1 MGGQGS
7 EPMVFLFESRGLG
20 GFHGFLSSMARFTN
34 LESPRQVM
42 GKALTQPEKSFSV
55 LARSYLI
62 ATIFTLI
69 SALGISAEAQWTKSP
84 VDLPAEQVLEFANY
98 LFSQQEYVRAIGEY
112 ERFLFLYPDNF
123 QAPNAA
129 LRIVQC
135 YFRGKRWQQAVEAAD
150 SFLSRYPKSSLE
162 WEARFLKARSFGE
175 MGRGD
180 EARDEYLAIIADRP
194 GKPLEAEAWYLI
206 GLSYAKEGR
215 WLEADEALRQVG
227 SNDSQYGAAKE
238 VQQIV
243 AEESQAKGKDPALA
257 GFLAAILPGAGHF
270 YCERPRDGT
279 LALVFTGAFAFAT
292 YEAFNQGHEGVGI
305 GLAVVTAAFY
315 GGNIYSAVNVAHKY
329 NDREE
334 RRQQQRLAPYEQESF
349 NQPRVPALSLSL
361 RFSF

>member
-1 MGGQGS
+1 
-7 EPMVFLFESRGLG
+7 
-20 GFHGFLSSMARFTN
+20 MARLRNFET
-34 LESPRQVM
+34 PRQLM
-42 GKALTQPEKSFSV
+42 DKELTKPEKSFAV
-55 LARSYLI
+55 YARSYLV

-84 VDLPAEQVLEFANY
+84 LDLPAEQVLGFANY
-98 LFSQQEYVRAIGEY
+98 LFSQQEYFRAIGEY
-112 ERFLFLYPDNF
+112 ERFLFLYPDDF

-135 YFRGKRWQQAVEAAD
+135 YFRGKRWQQAVAAAD
-150 SFLSRYPKSSLE
+150 SFLLGYPKNSLQ
-162 WEARFLKARSFGE
+162 WEVRFLKARSLGE
-175 MGRGD
+175 MGRG
-180 EARDEYLAIIADRP
+180 EKARDEYQAIIADRP
-194 GKPLEAEAWYLI
+194 GKSLEAEAWYLI

-215 WLEADEALRQVG
+215 WLEADEAMGQVG
-227 SNDSQYGAAKE
+227 SADSRYGAARE
-238 VQQIV
+238 VQQIA
-243 AEESQAKGKDPALA
+243 AEESRAKGKDPALA

-292 YEAFNQGHEGVGI
+292 YEAFNQDHEGVGI

-334 RRQQQRLAPYEQESF
+334 RRQQQRLAPYERESF
-349 NQPRVPALSLSL
+349 NQPLAPALSLSL
-361 RFSF
+361 RLSF

>member
-1 MGGQGS
+1 MD
-7 EPMVFLFESRGLG
+7 
-20 GFHGFLSSMARFTN
+20 
-34 LESPRQVM
+34 
-42 GKALTQPEKSFSV
+42 KALKQPEKSNA
-55 LARSYLI
+55 LYTRSFLV

-69 SALGISAEAQWTKSP
+69 SALGITSEAQWTKPP
-84 VDLPAEQVLEFANY
+84 VDLPDEQVLEFADY
-98 LFSQQEYVRAIGEY
+98 LFSQQEYFRAIGEY
-112 ERFLFLYPDNF
+112 ERFIFLYPDDF

-150 SFLSRYPKSSLE
+150 SFLRRYPKSSLE
-162 WEARFLKARSFGE
+162 WEARFLKARSFAELGKGE
-175 MGRGD
+175 K
-180 EARDEYLAIIADRP
+180 ARDEYRAVIADRP
-194 GKPLEAEAWYLI
+194 GRSLEAEAWYLI

-215 WLEADEALRQVG
+215 WLEADEALRLVE
-227 SNDSQYGAAKE
+227 SSDSLYGAAKE

-270 YCERPRDGT
+270 YCGRPRDGT
-279 LALVFTGAFAFAT
+279 LALVFTGAFGFAT
-292 YEAFNQGHEGVGI
+292 YEAFNQGHEGVGV

-334 RRQQQRLAPYEQESF
+334 RRQQERLAPYERNNFS
-349 NQPRVPALSLSL
+349 QPRPPALSLSL

>member
-1 MGGQGS
+1 MD
-7 EPMVFLFESRGLG
+7 
-20 GFHGFLSSMARFTN
+20 
-34 LESPRQVM
+34 
-42 GKALTQPEKSFSV
+42 KALKQPEKSNA
-55 LARSYLI
+55 LYKRSFLV

-69 SALGISAEAQWTKSP
+69 SALGITSEAQWTKPP
-84 VDLPAEQVLEFANY
+84 VDLPAEQVLEFADY
-98 LFSQQEYVRAIGEY
+98 LFSQQEYFRAIGEY
-112 ERFLFLYPDNF
+112 ERFIFLYPDDF

-150 SFLSRYPKSSLE
+150 SFLRRYPKSSLE
-162 WEARFLKARSFGE
+162 WEARFLKARSFAELGKGE
-175 MGRGD
+175 K
-180 EARDEYLAIIADRP
+180 ARDEYRAVIADRP
-194 GKPLEAEAWYLI
+194 GRSLEAEAWYLI

-215 WLEADEALRQVG
+215 WLEADEALRQVESG
-227 SNDSQYGAAKE
+227 DSLYGAAKE
-238 VQQIV
+238 VQQIM
-243 AEESQAKGKDPALA
+243 AEESRAKRKDPSLA
-257 GFLAAILPGAGHF
+257 GFLAVILPGAGHF

-292 YEAFNQGHEGVGI
+292 YEAFNQGHEGVGV

-334 RRQQQRLAPYEQESF
+334 RRQQERLAPYERENFS
-349 NQPRVPALSLSL
+349 QPHPPALSLSL